1 MVQFHLA
8 DFYGTVAQLVS
19 SDCLISNRS
28 VVQIHP
34 VPKLCRVSITV
45 STSGSYPFDRGSTPL
60 LGKCLPYDIASVV
73 RGLQN
78 LEAKCDTSV
87 GLINYGH
94 VAELVHATVCKTV
107 FNVGSNPIVVLL
119 HSAIVELVQH
129 LVLVQDSF
137 TA

>member
-1 MVQFHLA
+1 MVQFHPPRL
-8 DFYGTVAQLVS
+8 
-19 SDCLISNRS
+19 
-28 VVQIHP
+28 
-34 VPKLCRVSITV
+34 LCRVSITV

-60 LGKCLPYDIASVV
+60 LGKHLPYDIASVV

-107 FNVGSNPIVVLL
+107 FFNVGSSPIVVLL